1 MNYLIVFAGAGI
13 GGAMRHGINVLAARI
28 AGLDFPYGTLAINVL
43 GSFAMG
49 IIAEYFALKAG
60 LPQHWRLFLTTGIL
74 GGFTTF
80 SAFSLETA
88 LLYERNQLGA
98 AAVYVIASVVLSV
111 VGLFAGLA
119 LVRAVVTP

>member
-1 MNYLIVFAGAGI
+1 MNYLIVFVGAGI
-13 GGAMRHGINVLAARI
+13 GGAMRHGINVLAARV
-28 AGLDFPYGTLAINVL
+28 AGLDFPYGTLAINVI

-49 IIAEYFALKAG
+49 VIAEYFALKAD

-88 LLYERNQLGA
+88 VLYERNELGA

-111 VGLFAGLA
+111 GGLFAGLA
-119 LVRAVVTP
+119 MVRALVTP